1 MQWSKINADEV
12 VAFHSPKDTSYTSKM
27 LTGDEMAGCPVLNIN
42 EGTLEAHARTG
53 GATHEE
59 TEIYYMI
66 DVGEGSAVVLDGEP
80 VSVRNGDI
88 IVIPGG
94 THHWIDNTQCDKPFK
109 LFTLWDRQEFNITY
123 HRRLAAGGK
132 SMRYVRDEQGE
143 EK

>member
-1 MQWSKINADEV
+1 MKWSKINADEV
-12 VAFHSPKDTSYTSKM
+12 VAFHSPKNASYTSKL

-42 EGTLEAHARTG
+42 EGTLAAHARTG
-53 GATHEE
+53 GEAHEE
-59 TEIYYMI
+59 TEIYYML

-80 VSVRNGDI
+80 VSVRNGDV

-109 LFTLWDRQEFNITY
+109 LLTFWDRQELNITY
-123 HRRLAAGGK
+123 HRRLAAWGK
-132 SMRYVRDEQGE
+132 SMRYVRDEQE